1 MIRKS
6 GTWPRTQSYA
16 TRMTKRLEAELL
28 AKGFNPQEFCQYF
41 QTWKQEGAEDWFFG
55 KDNFYS
61 KPLMD
66 GEMVLRHVHL
76 APGEADTDESGTRL
90 LLPTWDQIW
99 FAGWNKE
106 RVSNT
111 ALIYAQDATQGY
123 LLLHV
128 VWAPRAHPFARMQ
141 DAEDSA
147 LMMRLR
153 DEAAAF
159 IFNGEISA

>member
-1 MIRKS
+1 M
-6 GTWPRTQSYA
+6 
-16 TRMTKRLEAELL
+16 TRRLETELL
-28 AKGFNPQEFCQYF
+28 SKGYAPPEFCEYF
-41 QTWKQEGAEDWFFG
+41 KGWKELGPGAEDWFFG

-61 KPLMD
+61 KPTRD

-90 LLPTWDQIW
+90 LLPAWNRIWD
-99 FAGWNKE
+99 AGWNKE

-111 ALIYAQDATQGY
+111 ALIYAQDFTHGY

-128 VWAPRAHPFARMQ
+128 VWAPRAHPFARMT
-141 DAEDSA
+141 DAQDSA
-147 LMMRLR
+147 LMLKLC

-159 IFNGEISA
+159 RFNGEISA